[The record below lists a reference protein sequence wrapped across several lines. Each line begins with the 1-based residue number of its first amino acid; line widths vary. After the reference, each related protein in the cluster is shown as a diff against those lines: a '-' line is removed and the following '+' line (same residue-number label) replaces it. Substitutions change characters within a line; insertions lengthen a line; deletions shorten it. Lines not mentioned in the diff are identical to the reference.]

1 MSDSVAKKYYKKLI
15 EEWQSRID
23 EINSCDDP
31 ESQSRMESE
40 VLEEIIFQV
49 SLGLPLL

>member
-1 MSDSVAKKYYKKLI
+1 MNKIAEKYYKKLI
-15 EEWQSRID
+15 EEWQNRID

-31 ESQSRMESE
+31 ESQSRMECE

>member
-1 MSDSVAKKYYKKLI
+1 MSNGVAKEYYSKLI
-15 EEWQSRID
+15 EDWQNRIN

-31 ESQSRMESE
+31 ESQSRMECE

-49 SLGLPLL
+49 SLGLALL

>member
-1 MSDSVAKKYYKKLI
+1 MDNNIAKKYYNKLI
-15 EEWQSRID
+15 EKWQNRID

-31 ESQSRMESE
+31 ESHSRMECE

>member
-1 MSDSVAKKYYKKLI
+1 MDNSVAEKYYNKLI
-15 EEWQSRID
+15 EEWQNRID

-31 ESQSRMESE
+31 ESQSRMECE
-40 VLEEIIFQV
+40 VLEETIFQV